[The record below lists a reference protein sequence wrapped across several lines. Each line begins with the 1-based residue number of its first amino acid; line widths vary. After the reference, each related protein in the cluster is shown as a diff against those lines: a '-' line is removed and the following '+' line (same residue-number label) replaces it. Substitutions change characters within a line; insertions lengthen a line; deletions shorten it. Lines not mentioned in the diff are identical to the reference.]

1 MTSGTGTSSE
11 PVGTPVAVDWGLAG
25 GAVTGAVADPV
36 AVAVTVER
44 GAADAGTD
52 TCADAAVV
60 TLGALGAAPE
70 GLGGAVGVVAPHADR
85 ESRHTPA
92 KTVRH
97 DTIDS
102 TSSVRDALIPS
113 EMMSPG
119 GKIAAGA
126 RFAFPAWAPGKLWMT
141 T

>member
-1 MTSGTGTSSE
+1 MITVLPGQTTAMAGQSFSAGAAAELIVRLPEDTTAYLPFDRASGTVEFEGIQTAE
-11 PVGTPVAVDWGLAG
+11 VGA
-25 GAVTGAVADPV
+25 
-36 AVAVTVER
+36 
-44 GAADAGTD
+44 
-52 TCADAAVV
+52 
-60 TLGALGAAPE
+60 LGALGEAPE
-70 GLGGAVGVVAPHADR
+70 GLGGAVGVVAPHPDK

-102 TSSVRDALIPS
+102 TSSVRDALIPL

-126 RFAFPAWAPGKLWMT
+126 RFAFPAWAPGKLRMT